1 TARKHWTSC
10 SARIAVRRS
19 AQSRVERSRV
29 ARRSLASMRS
39 GASAHVRITLGAPQR
54 TSSVAHNAAA
64 DQSAW
69 AREKEDA
76 YGRNARSFSNRLGC
90 FRLAIRGRM
99 NETHFERH
107 NGLRDVEPVYVR
119 FGSRADTTGL
129 LSNVRF
135 TPQSGQS
142 ADMLERTFALQHL
155 YSIT

>member
-1 TARKHWTSC
+1 
-10 SARIAVRRS
+10 
-19 AQSRVERSRV
+19 
-29 ARRSLASMRS
+29 MRS

-107 NGLRDVEPVYVR
+107 NGPRAALRDVEPVYVR
-119 FGSRADTTGL
+119 FGS
-129 LSNVRF
+129 
-135 TPQSGQS
+135 
-142 ADMLERTFALQHL
+142 
-155 YSIT
+155 